1 MRAAPP
7 WPHRSPTRAQRP
19 IRPASPRGA
28 AGAGSR
34 PGTQGL
40 VRAGASRLPHRL
52 LPSAATS
59 VPPPSARGA
68 EPRSGPSGSD
78 VMTDSLGGGP
88 RELHPPAW
96 EGAAGSRRSPGG
108 RVLWGRWEVSLSWH
122 GDLGT
127 GRGSCK
133 GGGGRGG
140 IGRDWLSA
148 TGAGC
153 AAPSLREGGGG
164 LSGGDRWGGSLRGP
178 LNSVQEGRLT
188 RGARG
193 PVPLERRSGGRG
205 PPSDAEEEVTI

>member
-1 MRAAPP
+1 M
-7 WPHRSPTRAQRP
+7 
-19 IRPASPRGA
+19 
-28 AGAGSR
+28 
-34 PGTQGL
+34 

-68 EPRSGPSGSD
+68 EPRSGRSGSD

-108 RVLWGRWEVSLSWH
+108 RVLWGRWEVSLSWL

-133 GGGGRGG
+133 GGGGRSG

-153 AAPSLREGGGG
+153 AAPSLREGG
-164 LSGGDRWGGSLRGP
+164 
-178 LNSVQEGRLT
+178 
-188 RGARG
+188 
-193 PVPLERRSGGRG
+193 RRSVWGRPVGRIPAGTFKLSAGGALNQG
-205 PPSDAEEEVTI
+205 SAGACPSGETLRRAGSSE